1 MGNVHPTS
9 AIKTRYDSRYDYWI
23 SEKLIQIMKLS
34 IETFTVHKRFALT
47 ISRGTTAE
55 SQNVLVKI
63 EQDGISGWGE
73 ATPFSIGEMQQ
84 TTADIVDGLQRM
96 SMIADSL
103 DPCDR
108 QRIERIIKTMKMPS
122 AAKAA
127 IDVALHDWLGKK
139 VGMPLWKLWGLQLAN
154 IVPTSVTIGINSP
167 AGAKERLR
175 DWLNVTPVKA
185 IKIKLGSPAGI
196 AADQAMFMAVLE
208 SAPEGTKISVDA
220 NAGWNLKDAKKM
232 CAWLA
237 THGVEYVEQPLP
249 VKERKQLLELY
260 EQAPLPIF
268 VDESCFTSV
277 DIPKLADRVH
287 GVNIK
292 LMKCGGLT
300 EAMRA
305 IYTAKACKLKVMF
318 GCYSDSILANTAM
331 AHLSPLADYLDLDS
345 HMNLTDD
352 PFTGAIMDNGCL
364 MPNYLPGLGVK

>member
-1 MGNVHPTS
+1 MKN
-9 AIKTRYDSRYDYWI
+9 RYDARYDYCI

-47 ISRGTTAE
+47 ISRGTTTE
-55 SQNVLVKI
+55 SQNVWLRI

-73 ATPFSIGEMQQ
+73 ATPFSLGEKQQ
-84 TTADIVDGLQRM
+84 TTAEIIDGLKRL
-96 SMIADSL
+96 SMIADSF
-103 DPCDR
+103 DAGNR
-108 QRIERIIKTMKMPS
+108 QRIESMIKVMSMPS

-127 IDVALHDWLGKK
+127 LDMALHDWLGKK

-175 DWLNVTPVKA
+175 DWLNFHHVKA
-185 IKIKLGSPAGI
+185 VKIKLGSPEGI
-196 AADQAMFMAVLE
+196 VADQEMFMAVQE
-208 SAPEGTKISVDA
+208 TAHQGTKISVDA
-220 NAGWNLKDAKKM
+220 NGGWNLKDAKKM

-237 THGVEYVEQPLP
+237 ERDVEYVEQPLP
-249 VKERKQLLELY
+249 VKSRKQLLELY
-260 EQAPLPIF
+260 QQAPLPIF
-268 VDESCFTSV
+268 VDESCLSSV

-305 IYTAKACKLKVMF
+305 IHSAKACKLKVMF

-331 AHLSPLADYLDLDS
+331 SHLAPLADYLDLDS
-345 HMNLTDD
+345 HLNLTDD

-364 MPNYLPGLGVK
+364 IPNYLPGLGVKYCGSEQ